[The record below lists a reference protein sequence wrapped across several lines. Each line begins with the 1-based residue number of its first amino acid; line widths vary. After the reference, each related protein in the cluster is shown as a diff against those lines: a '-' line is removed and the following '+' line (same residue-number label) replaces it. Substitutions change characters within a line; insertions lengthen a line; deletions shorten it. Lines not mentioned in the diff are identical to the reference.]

1 MRLLNRMFAIALMLL
16 AGTSAARAITGDKA
30 EFRKLA
36 DDVYAYVGKLNDA
49 NAMVVVT
56 SQGVIL
62 VDTGNNQPDTR
73 DIAEKIKSVTDQPV
87 RWIVITQ
94 NHGDHF
100 GGSPYFQPGAT
111 LLVHD
116 RVARDLAAMQPF
128 QIKSWR
134 KRFPERTA
142 ALEKLKPSDMMMSFS
157 DKMTL
162 NLGGRRIEL
171 LYVDDTYNPGDVAVW
186 LPDSGVMH
194 ASFAGY
200 KDRHPDIRPDYSH
213 GTTVGMLKQLEAY
226 LALKP
231 RVVVP
236 AHGPIGDVRDLQ
248 AMVDYLLL
256 GRQKVRVMM
265 EKGMDLPAIIKDFHM
280 NEFKGWDRGSH
291 FEWMAETIH
300 RELLGQGPQ
309 KVELV
314 EASARG
320 TLGDIKEEGRYFGF
334 KTEDGKELR
343 LRVASDTNIE
353 GVADRTKLRT
363 GMKGT
368 ASYLIPKNFNPA
380 LGFDIMEIT
389 VTP

>member
-1 MRLLNRMFAIALMLL
+1 MKRLSLLAAMLFMLL
-16 AGTSAARAITGDKA
+16 SGTGTAWAITGDKA
-30 EFRKLA
+30 EFKKLA

-49 NAMVVVT
+49 NALVIVT

-62 VDTGNNQPDTR
+62 ADTGNNQPDTR
-73 DIAEKIKSVTDQPV
+73 DLAAKIKSVTDQPV

-111 LLVHD
+111 LIVHD
-116 RVARDLAAMQPF
+116 RVLRELAKMEPY
-128 QIKSWR
+128 QIKAWR

-142 ALEKLKPSDMMMSFS
+142 ALDKLSPADMAMSFS
-157 DKMTL
+157 DRMVL
-162 NLGGRRIEL
+162 NLGGKHVEL
-171 LYVDDTYNPGDVAVW
+171 IYVDDTYNPGDVAVW

-236 AHGPIGDVRDLQ
+236 AHGPVGDVRDLQ
-248 AMVDYLLL
+248 TMVDYLLL

-265 EKGMDLPAIIKDFHM
+265 EKGMELPAIIRDFNM

-300 RELLGQGPQ
+300 RELNGQGPQ
-309 KVELV
+309 KVEYS
-314 EASARG
+314 EAEATG
-320 TLGDIKEEGRYFGF
+320 TLGEIKEEGRYFGF
-334 KTEDGKELR
+334 RTDDGKDLR

-353 GVADRTKLRT
+353 GVADRTALRA
-363 GMKGT
+363 GMKGK
-368 ASYLIPKNFNPA
+368 ASYLVPKNFNAA
-380 LGFDIMEIT
+380 LGFDVMEIT
-389 VTP
+389 VKP